1 MTYKTLS
8 FIHSVLEQEAQRRH
22 SLYKEAAAH
31 YDQENEG
38 PHRTKELKRLVHLM
52 DEAYAYYSEATRAM
66 DDFEDQD
73 FR

>member
-1 MTYKTLS
+1 MTYKSLS
-8 FIHSVLEQEAQRRH
+8 LIHSLLEQEARRRH
-22 SLYKEAAAH
+22 ELYKEASAH

-38 PHRTKELKRLVHLM
+38 PHRTKELKRLSHLK
-52 DEAYAYYSEATRAM
+52 DDAYTYYGEAAHAL